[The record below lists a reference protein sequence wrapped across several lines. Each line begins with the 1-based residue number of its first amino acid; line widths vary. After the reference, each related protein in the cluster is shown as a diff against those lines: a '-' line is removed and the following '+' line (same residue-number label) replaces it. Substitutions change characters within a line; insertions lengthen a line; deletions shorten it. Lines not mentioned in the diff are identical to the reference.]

1 MFSPDYTL
9 RFERGKDKNDRI

>member
-1 MFSPDYTL
+1 MFSPDCTL